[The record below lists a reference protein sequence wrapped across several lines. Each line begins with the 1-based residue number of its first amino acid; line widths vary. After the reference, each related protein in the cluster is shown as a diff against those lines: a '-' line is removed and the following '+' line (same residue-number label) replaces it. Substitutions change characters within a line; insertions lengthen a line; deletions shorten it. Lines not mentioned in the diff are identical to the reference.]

1 MVTSVYLQGMPKGR
15 PLSVDA
21 PVVLTTRVSRA
32 VARDVE
38 AQPLKT
44 SEFVRLAIEHY
55 LTHIHDI
62 HDKHEGSEH
71 G

>member
-1 MVTSVYLQGMPKGR
+1 MPKGR

-32 VARDVE
+32 IARKIE

-44 SEFVRLAIEHY
+44 SEFVRLAIEQY
-55 LTHIHDI
+55 LSSGVRYVVEPST
-62 HDKHEGSEH
+62 EEEH